1 VLRRLRLLGAGAAV
15 LALAAVAAAP
25 GAGAQQ
31 DQPEAS
37 EAGITADEVHVAIV
51 ADVDNPIR
59 PGLNQQIVDAVK
71 AWGKAVNKR
80 GGLAERKV
88 VIDFIDSKLNANEA
102 ANAFTEACEN
112 DFVMVGTS
120 AFAAL
125 NGDPIGECVDKAGAA
140 TGIPNLAGL
149 ELSPGSGSQ
158 PTTFP
163 IAVVGQDFKA
173 DGMVFNAQTGPA
185 LYVKEKLLKGDDV
198 KHLSVLPAGVPGI
211 PQSTQA
217 LEEAAKTAG
226 AYDEVLA
233 QVSIADTAPQAQ
245 FTPIVQQIQREG
257 VNSVLVISDISA
269 AKLVK
274 EAQTQGID
282 LSKTVFMCTSQCT
295 TPGFLETA
303 GSAAEGVHMFAYVSP
318 PTDSKIKGVK
328 EYVKG
333 VGKDNTSVNAEYAYA
348 AALNF
353 ESLVK
358 RVVDKAGVNGLTR
371 AAILDE
377 IKADPKTQTDGM
389 MPKSNELNVPNPCYA
404 LVTVKDGKFVRE
416 YPTKAGTFDCKKRNL
431 EHVEL

>member
-1 VLRRLRLLGAGAAV
+1 VAV
-15 LALAAVAAAP
+15 VALAAVAAAP
-25 GAGAQQ
+25 GAGAQKE
-31 DQPEAS
+31 DPSDTEI
-37 EAGITADEVHVAIV
+37 GITADEIHVAIV

-59 PGLNQQIVDAVK
+59 PGLNQQIVDAIE
-71 AWGKAVNKR
+71 AWGKSVNKR

-88 VIDFIDSKLNANEA
+88 VVDFLDSHLNANEA
-102 ANAFTEACEN
+102 ANAFTEACEK

-125 NGDPIGECVDKAGAA
+125 NGDPIGACTDQAGTA
-140 TGIPNLAGL
+140 TGMPNLAGL

-163 IAVVGQDFKA
+163 IAYVGQDFKVE
-173 DGMVFNAQTGPA
+173 GMVFNAQTGPA

-211 PQSTQA
+211 PQSTKS
-217 LEEAAKTAG
+217 LEEAGKAAG

-233 QVSIADTAPQAQ
+233 QVAIADTAPQAQ

-269 AKLVK
+269 AKLLK

-303 GSAAEGVHMFAYVSP
+303 GSAAEGVHMFAYLAP
-318 PTDSKIKGVK
+318 FTDGKVPGVK

-348 AALNF
+348 AGLNF
-353 ESLVK
+353 ESLVA
-358 RVVDKAGVNGLTR
+358 RVVEKAGVNGLTR
-371 AAILDE
+371 AAIIDE
-377 IKADPKTQTDGM
+377 IKADPTTQTKGM
-389 MPKSNELNVPNPCYA
+389 MPKSNKLGVPNPCFA
-404 LVTVKDGKFVRE
+404 LVTVKDGKFARE
-416 YPTKAGTFDCKKRNL
+416 YPKKAGKFDCKKRNL
-431 EHVEL
+431 ELVEL